1 MGDVSNI
8 QALIGRGGRIE
19 GVEDQVGTI
28 WEGIHLEKHI
38 SRQGSMLELQ
48 TKEEIDKV
56 KARALKETALIKGE
70 LQYTIVL
77 VKKMDQGQRWPIESL
92 KS

>member
-38 SRQGSMLELQ
+38 SRQGSALELQ

-56 KARALKETALIKGE
+56 KSRALKEKALIKGE
-70 LQYTIVL
+70 LQSTIAF
-77 VKKMDQGQRWPIESL
+77 VKNMDQGQRQNI
-92 KS
+92 KSIKI

>member
-28 WEGIHLEKHI
+28 WEGIHLVKTH
-38 SRQGSMLELQ
+38 LQ
-48 TKEEIDKV
+48 
-56 KARALKETALIKGE
+56 ARVYVRTTNKRR
-70 LQYTIVL
+70 
-77 VKKMDQGQRWPIESL
+77 D
-92 KS
+92 